1 MIEPL
6 SGYKANNNGYTSD
19 NIIELMLS
27 YFIMP
32 ASRFRQTPIW
42 QQCDGCDVQK
52 LCNLKIKNP

>member
-32 ASRFRQTPIW
+32 ASMIPPNT
-42 QQCDGCDVQK
+42 
-52 LCNLKIKNP
+52 NLATV